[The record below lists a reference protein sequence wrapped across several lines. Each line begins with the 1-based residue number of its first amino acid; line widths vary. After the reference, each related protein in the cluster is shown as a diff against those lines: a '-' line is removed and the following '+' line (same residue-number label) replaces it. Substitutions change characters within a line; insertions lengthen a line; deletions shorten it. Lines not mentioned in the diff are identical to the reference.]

1 MSQNSKIAASLNGN
15 SPTPPNPEV
24 IARAKR
30 RTFTVTYKQRIL
42 EEAEQCERGQIGALL
57 RREGL
62 YSSHLSKWRQQ
73 RRDGELHGLGGKKR
87 GRNPKSSAAEKEIIA
102 LRQENGH
109 LRAQVEQ
116 AELIITAQK
125 KLSLALEKTL
135 MPNADGT
142 L

>member
-1 MSQNSKIAASLNGN
+1 MSQYPKTAVSLNGN
-15 SPTPPNPEV
+15 SSTSPNPEV
-24 IARAKR
+24 VARAKR
-30 RTFTVTYKQRIL
+30 RTFTAVYKQRIL
-42 EEAEQCERGQIGALL
+42 QEADRCEHGQLGALL

-73 RRDGELHGLGGKKR
+73 QKAGELQRLGGKRR
-87 GRNPKSSAAEKEIIA
+87 GRNPKLSAAEKEIIA

-116 AELIITAQK
+116 AELIIAAPK
-125 KLSLALEKTL
+125 KLAHALEKTL
-135 MPNADGT
+135 MSSADGA